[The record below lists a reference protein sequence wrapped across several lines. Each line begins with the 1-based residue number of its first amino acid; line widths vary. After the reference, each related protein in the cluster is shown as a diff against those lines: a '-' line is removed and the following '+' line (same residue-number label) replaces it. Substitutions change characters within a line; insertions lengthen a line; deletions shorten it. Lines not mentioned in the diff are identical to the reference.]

1 MQFKKAFVAL
11 MGVALIGGVFSS
23 ALPAQA
29 ETASYDS
36 WIEAGDPAPFNTTE
50 GLVFYKAAS
59 INFGTVADGK
69 ATDLAALSD
78 LSGLAYTVKDSSG
91 YAPSYQIGIA
101 GGDKNVTYA
110 RLVWEPYQQQPSPG
124 DKKGTYTNVQEG
136 VWWAAN
142 VWVKNPDQT
151 DPTKPTVKTTPFTG
165 GVDGSQSKPQ
175 PLSFFVNY
183 FGNSTK
189 VAFFGIKQGTT
200 TEVTSTVTHLEFQ
213 GKVVPLGDVDTTPYD
228 GADITDATAPLN
240 AELTDVKN
248 QLSQTQ
254 AALTAATGTTSAN
267 QAMVTAT
274 RNSLYAE
281 QAHRGMIVGTK
292 KVGKTVTAKL
302 IHAVPGATMTYQW
315 YVGGKAVSKATT
327 SALRLKRS
335 FAGKSL
341 AVKMTTTWIDAA
353 GVSHTA
359 RTTTRYLH
367 SAPIKK

>member
-1 MQFKKAFVAL
+1 MKFKKAFVAL
-11 MGVALIGGVFSS
+11 IGVALVGGVFGT

-29 ETASYDS
+29 ESVNYDS
-36 WIEAGDPAPFNTTE
+36 WIEDGDPAPFHTTE
-50 GLVFYKAAS
+50 GLVFYKGAS
-59 INFGTVADGK
+59 INFGTVAEGK
-69 ATDLAALSD
+69 ATDLAD
-78 LSGLAYTVKDSSG
+78 LSGLTGLAYTVKDSNG

-101 GGDKNVTYA
+101 GGDKEVTYA
-110 RLVWEPYQQQPSPG
+110 RLVWEPYQQQTSPG

-142 VWVKNPDQT
+142 VWVKNPDQS
-151 DPTKPTVKTTPFTG
+151 DPTKPAVKTTPFTG
-165 GVDGSQSKPQ
+165 GADGSQSKPQ
-175 PLSFFVNY
+175 PLSFFVDY
-183 FGNSTK
+183 FGDSTK

-200 TEVTSTVTHLEFQ
+200 TEATSTVTHLEFQ
-213 GKVVPLGDVDTTPYD
+213 GKTVPLGDVDTTPYD
-228 GADITDATAPLN
+228 SADITEATAPLN

-254 AALTAATGTTSAN
+254 AALTAANGSTSAN

-281 QAHRGMIVGTK
+281 QAHRGTIAGTK

-302 IHAVPGATMTYQW
+302 IHPVPGATMTYQW
-315 YVGGKAVSKATT
+315 YVGGKAVKKATKPT
-327 SALRLKRS
+327 LRLTRS

-341 AVKMTTTWIDAA
+341 AVKLTTTWIDAA
-353 GVSHTA
+353 RVSHTA
-359 RTTTRYLH
+359 RTTVKYVH